1 MSYEDETAFM
11 SIEERNY
18 ARDRRVTAR
27 YIAPPE
33 NGKFTWAICP
43 LCSGHGKHV
52 NPSIDASGISA
63 EDFAEDPD
71 FAEEY
76 FSGGYDV
83 TCAQCQGRGSVVV
96 LPKGAKPDDDEDDSE
111 PDCSNPG
118 GHSWVTADEDNGGDG
133 RSYCEWCLADGDA

>member
-1 MSYEDETAFM
+1 MSYDDETAFM
-11 SIEERNY
+11 SCEERNY
-18 ARDRRVTAR
+18 ARDRRVTAE

-52 NPSIDASGISA
+52 NPSIDASGLSA

-83 TCAQCQGRGSVVV
+83 TCNQCQGRGSVVV
-96 LPKGAKPDDDEDDSE
+96 LPRGAEPEEDDEGDDSYPPE
-111 PDCSNPG
+111 CSNPN
-118 GHSWVTADEDNGGDG
+118 GHSWVENEESGAT
-133 RSYCEWCLADGDA
+133 YCEWCLADGDA